1 MDIAAESLSVRI
13 GTRVLLDS
21 TTLTCSAG
29 TITALVGPSGCG
41 KTTLLHCLGLLQ
53 RPSAG
58 RVLVEGVDATSWSGR
73 RRRRFWSD
81 SAAFV
86 LQDYGL
92 IEEETVAVNVTMR
105 SSVFGNRAVGDL
117 GRLASILE
125 TTGLGGRERERVVQ
139 LSGGEKQRLA
149 LARALYKQADAVF
162 VDEPTASLDA
172 GNRDHMIDLL
182 GTVRDQGRT
191 LVIATHDDAV
201 AGAANNVYDV
211 LNRAFIKGGVV
222 PAGSSSGTV

>member
-1 MDIAAESLSVRI
+1 
-13 GTRVLLDS
+13 
-21 TTLTCSAG
+21 
-29 TITALVGPSGCG
+29 
-41 KTTLLHCLGLLQ
+41 
-53 RPSAG
+53 
-58 RVLVEGVDATSWSGR
+58 
-73 RRRRFWSD
+73 
-81 SAAFV
+81 
-86 LQDYGL
+86 
-92 IEEETVAVNVTMR
+92 
-105 SSVFGNRAVGDL
+105 
-117 GRLASILE
+117 
-125 TTGLGGRERERVVQ
+125 VQ